1 MPSIGK
7 DLAKIR
13 SHQGYTLNDIQQ
25 ATKIPVS
32 TLQSI
37 EDNSIFADSGES
49 KTYIRSFTRS
59 YGKALKI
66 SDDLMIKAL
75 DQQETGNYNH
85 LLLQSFSELADE
97 DQPSEDDQPPE
108 QAYDESRTA
117 VADKKTESGSESQS
131 ELELQPKPDSGSSEE
146 KPNEKT
152 DTERIKPDADS
163 SETRESPRAENKK
176 SEPPVTQKTT
186 SAKSDDSSVRNVD
199 WADVG
204 RKFSNEKKH
213 TSTWIV
219 GLVILIV
226 IAAVAGYILYHNGFF
241 DFAGQLEDDASTS
254 VTQTTQ
260 GGLSLDLEETIP
272 ENATLQTVEPAA
284 ELGNVLYL
292 TVYAAYDRLDP
303 VRIWSDLKPR
313 MDPYWIE
320 QGVAL
325 NFEFQDTIR
334 LRGQYD
340 NSILFKNGHL
350 VDYNFDD
357 FYDAESDYVE
367 LTRDFFT
374 TDLKWASNIS
384 FELPENVSPPDSVA
398 DRPTF
403 Y

>member
-13 SHQGYTLNDIQQ
+13 SHQGYTLSDIQQ

-32 TLQSI
+32 TIQTI

-49 KTYIRSFTRS
+49 KTYIRSFVRS

-85 LLLQSFSELADE
+85 LILQSFSELADK
-97 DQPSEDDQPPE
+97 DQPPE
-108 QAYDESRTA
+108 DDPLPEQDYEENRTA
-117 VADKKTESGSESQS
+117 AADRKTESSNESQS
-131 ELELQPKPDSGSSEE
+131 ELELQQNPDSEPRKE
-146 KPNEKT
+146 KPLEKT
-152 DTERIKPDADS
+152 DTEKKPVVDKSGIHESQTAKNIK
-163 SETRESPRAENKK
+163 SETAVPQKSASPKR
-176 SEPPVTQKTT
+176 
-186 SAKSDDSSVRNVD
+186 DDSSVRNVD

-204 RKFSNEKKH
+204 RKISNEKKR

-219 GLVILIV
+219 GIIILIV
-226 IAAVAGYILYHNGFF
+226 IASVAGYILYQNGFF
-241 DFAGQLEDDASTS
+241 NFAGHLEDDTSTS

-260 GGLSLDLEETIP
+260 GSLSLDLEETEP
-272 ENATLQTVEPAA
+272 ETAQLQPGEPAA
-284 ELGNVLYL
+284 ELNDVLYL

-320 QGVAL
+320 HGVAL

-340 NSILFKNGHL
+340 NSILFKNGHR

-357 FYDAESDYVE
+357 FYDADSDYVE
-367 LTRDFFT
+367 LTRNFFT
-374 TDLKWASNIS
+374 NDPKWASNTT

-398 DRPTF
+398 DRPSF
-403 Y
+403 

>member
-1 MPSIGK
+1 MPIIGK

-25 ATKIPVS
+25 ATKIPVT

-49 KTYIRSFTRS
+49 KTYIRSFVRS

-85 LLLQSFSELADE
+85 LLLQNFSELAAE
-97 DQPSEDDQPPE
+97 DQPSEDDQLPE
-108 QAYDESRTA
+108 QAPEEGRTA
-117 VADKKTESGSESQS
+117 VADKKADSGSESQS
-131 ELELQPKPDSGSSEE
+131 ELELEPKPDSGSSRE
-146 KPNEKT
+146 KPYDNA
-152 DTERIKPDADS
+152 DTEKITPDVNKQ
-163 SETRESPRAENKK
+163 ETRESQAVESKK
-176 SEPPVTQKTT
+176 SEPAATLKTVP
-186 SAKSDDSSVRNVD
+186 AKKDDSYERNVN

-226 IAAVAGYILYHNGFF
+226 IAAVAGYILYQNGFF
-241 DFAGQLEDDASTS
+241 DFAGQLEGDASTS

-284 ELGNVLYL
+284 ELSNVLYL
-292 TVYAAYDRLDP
+292 TVYAAYDKLDP

-334 LRGQYD
+334 LRGQYE
-340 NSILFKNGHL
+340 NTILFKNGHR
-350 VDYNFDD
+350 VNYNFDD
-357 FYDAESDYVE
+357 FYNADSDYVE
-367 LTRDFFT
+367 LTRGFFT
-374 TDLKWASNIS
+374 TDPKWASSIS
-384 FELPENVSPPDSVA
+384 FELPEDVSPPDSVA
-398 DRPTF
+398 DRPSF
-403 Y
+403 